1 MTVDTTVGHGPDPFA
16 PLPPLAPG
24 AARIEAERCLYC
36 YDAAC
41 THACPTGIDVPGFI
55 RKIATGNVE
64 GAARTILS
72 ANPLGATCG
81 AACPVE
87 SLCEGACVR
96 NAMDRP
102 IAIGRLQRYAVE
114 SYAAEGGR
122 FFAPGDEV
130 GLKVAVV
137 GAGPAGLAAAAELRR
152 AGVGVTL
159 YDAHASAG
167 GLGTYGIVPW
177 RLPRE
182 TVAVDVAEVERSGA
196 RFVLDCTV
204 GEDVDPAALLAGN
217 DAVVVAVGL
226 GRAKPLG
233 IPGEDLAGVVDALDL
248 IGKAI
253 HGEEADLSG
262 KRVAVVGGGSTAFD
276 AAAAA
281 VRHGAADVTLYYRRG
296 QAETPAY
303 PHAIDLARSLGV
315 AIHWLTAPL
324 EIRGDGTVTSLV
336 LERMALGEP
345 DASGRRRPVPVEGSR
360 FEVPVD
366 VVVRAVGQGGPTGL
380 SEMLAAFGV
389 PFRDGVVPA
398 DPATGRTGNAKVWA
412 IGDVTSGGAEV
423 VNAVQ
428 HGKVAAASILDA
440 LGLGGPHIVA
450 VDRTAA
456 TVPGVDLAVDMAGIR
471 SPNPFWLASCPI
483 SNTGEMVSR
492 AFDAGWG
499 GAVWKTIGEPIR
511 NVTARLGSFDYH
523 GRQVVGINN
532 IELIS
537 DRPTDV
543 NIAEIRETKKRY
555 PDNAVVISLMVEA
568 KREAWHE
575 ILAKCNDTGA
585 DGYELN
591 FGCPHGM
598 SERGMGA
605 AVGQVPEYVQMIT
618 EWVMEKAEMPVLV
631 KLTPEHHGH
640 PLPGARGARGERRR
654 RRAHQH
660 DQQPHRREPRL
671 VGAPARRARQGLARR
686 LCGARGEADRAEHGL
701 AGRRGPAG
709 GPAGLRHRR
718 HRDVARRR
726 GLPALRRDHRPG
738 GHERHALRV
747 PPGRRPRGRPLHLP
761 EGQGPPQPVRAGG
774 QGAPDPD
781 RLGEPGPGV
790 PAPGADRPGEVHP
803 LQPVLRRLRG
813 RCAPGDQ
820 ARPDERHVDAVGGPR
835 LLRGLPALRVR
846 LSGGRLHHV
855 RGARGSRPDPLIR
868 HASARMGRMHAHRP
882 ILRLLAAW
890 SAGLAL
896 LWLAAGPAV
905 LAKEGMEA
913 TLVGPFP
920 ADVRPGSTV
929 VLVVDVTAPDAHH
942 GRIPVFGS
950 PIGIRLVDIHGATTE
965 AMGGEDIPGSGRY
978 RFTIAMPPGR
988 VIAIRAFIRGTSDLP
1003 IAFVPDPLAPATS
1016 TEAEPQAPPPP
1027 GPGPVLVPTIAGAL
1041 AGLLVLAVL
1050 RRRRQPAAT

>member
-1 MTVDTTVGHGPDPFA
+1 MTVDTTVGHAPDPFV

-41 THACPTGIDVPGFI
+41 TYACPTGIDVPGFI

-114 SYAAEGGR
+114 SHAADGGR
-122 FFAPGDEV
+122 FFAPGAEV
-130 GLKVAVV
+130 PLKVAVV
-137 GAGPAGLAAAAELRR
+137 GAGPAGLAAAAELRKV
-152 AGVGVTL
+152 GIGVTL

-204 GEDVDPAALLAGN
+204 GRDVDPAALLAEN

-233 IPGEDLAGVVDALDL
+233 IPGEDLAGVEDALDL

-253 HGEEADLSG
+253 QGQDAGLAG

-281 VRHGAADVTLYYRRG
+281 ARHGASEVALYYRRSR
-296 QAETPAY
+296 AETPAY
-303 PHAIDLARSLGV
+303 PHAIDLVRSLGV
-315 AIHWLTAPL
+315 AIHWLTAPV
-324 EIRGDGTVTSLV
+324 EIRGDGTVAGLV
-336 LERMALGEP
+336 LERMTLGEP

-366 VVVRAVGQGGPTGL
+366 AVVRAVGQGEPAGL
-380 SEMLAAFGV
+380 TEMLAAFGV

-440 LGLGGPHIVA
+440 LGLGGPHIVP
-450 VDRTAA
+450 VDRAAA

-483 SNTGEMVSR
+483 SNTGEMVAR

-523 GRQVVGINN
+523 GRHVVGINN

-537 DRPTDV
+537 DRPTEV

-575 ILAKCNDTGA
+575 ILAQCNDTGA

-605 AVGQVPEYVQMIT
+605 AVGQVPDYVQMIT

-631 KLTPEHHGH
+631 KLTPNITDIRYPARAARAANADGVALINTISSLIGVNLDTWA
-640 PLPGARGARGERRR
+640 PLP
-654 RRAHQH
+654 
-660 DQQPHRREPRL
+660 D
-671 VGAPARRARQGLARR
+671 
-686 LCGARGEADRAEHGL
+686 
-701 AGRRGPAG
+701 
-709 GPAGLRHRR
+709 
-718 HRDVARRR
+718 
-726 GLPALRRDHRPG
+726 
-738 GHERHALRV
+738 
-747 PPGRRPRGRPLHLP
+747 
-761 EGQGPPQPVRAGG
+761 
-774 QGAPDPD
+774 
-781 RLGEPGPGV
+781 
-790 PAPGADRPGEVHP
+790 
-803 LQPVLRRLRG
+803 
-813 RCAPGDQ
+813 
-820 ARPDERHVDAVGGPR
+820 
-835 LLRGLPALRVR
+835 
-846 LSGGRLHHV
+846 V
-855 RGARGSRPDPLIR
+855 RGKGS
-868 HASARMGRMHAHRP
+868 HG
-882 ILRLLAAW
+882 
-890 SAGLAL
+890 GY
-896 LWLAAGPAV
+896 AGPAV
-905 LAKEGMEA
+905 KPIALNMVSQVAADPEVGLPVSGIGGIETWRDAVDFLLCGA
-913 TLVGPFP
+913 TTVQVGTSVMHYGF
-920 ADVRPGSTV
+920 
-929 VLVVDVTAPDAHH
+929 
-942 GRIPVFGS
+942 
-950 PIGIRLVDIHGATTE
+950 RLVDDLVDGLSTYLKDKGLHSPSELVGKALPTLTDWGNLDQEFRLLAQIDQETCIHCNLCYAACEDGAHQ
-965 AMGGEDIPGSGRY
+965 
-978 RFTIAMPPGR
+978 
-988 VIAIRAFIRGTSDLP
+988 AIRLARTNGTSMLSVD
-1003 IAFVPDPLAPATS
+1003 PDYCVGCRLCGYVCPVDGCITY
-1016 TEAEPQAPPPP
+1016 EALE
-1027 GPGPVLVPTIAGAL
+1027 GA
-1041 AGLLVLAVL
+1041 A
-1050 RRRRQPAAT
+1050 QIH